1 MVSVVVPAY
10 QSGKAVSVVNE
21 YGSIVTMRSTPPQ
34 ITYSDVA
41 QFGEVEREG
50 RKALTR
56 KTAQGLR
63 RLSFTQLVASVDWQ
77 DSIEREIRWFTDWA
91 SVGCKVRFA
100 GGSGSYESPC
110 WWHIRDLQVNVTQ
123 RASNNEPSRAE
134 LSWTLVEA
142 IDVTINIAK
151 VSPPP
156 PPPPPVKKPVYRQ
169 YRVVS
174 GDCLWYIAQRFLGN
188 GARWPEIYNL
198 NKGVIG
204 GNPNLIYPGQLYNIP
219 G

>member
-1 MVSVVVPAY
+1 MVNVVVPKSASGKSVVVTNNIGH
-10 QSGKAVSVVNE
+10 QTV
-21 YGSIVTMRSTPPQ
+21 MRSTPPQ
-34 ITYSDVA
+34 ISYSDVA
-41 QFGEVEREG
+41 EFGEVAREG

-63 RLSFTQLVASVDWQ
+63 KLSFKQVVASVDWQ
-77 DSIEREIRWFTDWA
+77 QSIESELRYFTDNA
-91 SVGCKVRFA
+91 AGGYKIRFS

-110 WWHIRDLQVNVTQ
+110 WWFIRDLQVDIQQ
-123 RASNNEPSRAE
+123 RASNNQPSRAE
-134 LSWTLVEA
+134 LSWSLVEA
-142 IDVTINIAK
+142 VDVTVNIAK
-151 VSPPP
+151 VAPKP
-156 PPPPPVKKPVYRQ
+156 PPPPPVKKPIYRQ

-174 GDCLWYIAQRFLGN
+174 GDCLWYIAQRFFGN

-204 GNPNLIYPGQLYNIP
+204 GNPNLIFPGQLYNIP

>member
-1 MVSVVVPAY
+1 MVNVVVPKSASGKSVVVTN
-10 QSGKAVSVVNE
+10 QN
-21 YGSIVTMRSTPPQ
+21 GSRTVMRSTPPK
-34 ITYSDVA
+34 INYSDVA
-41 QFGEVEREG
+41 EFGEVPREG

-63 RLSFTQLVASVDWQ
+63 KLSFTQVVASVDWQ
-77 DSIEREIRWFTDWA
+77 QSIESELRWFTDNA
-91 SVGCKVRFA
+91 SAGFKVRFS

-110 WWHIRDLQVNVTQ
+110 WWFIRDLQVNIAQ

-134 LSWTLVEA
+134 VSWTLVEA
-142 IDVTINIAK
+142 IDVSVNIAK
-151 VSPPP
+151 VTPKP

-174 GDCLWYIAQRFLGN
+174 GDCLWYIAQRFFGN

-204 GNPNLIYPGQLYNIP
+204 RNPNLIFPGQLYNIP